1 MVSDRDKGVRAAAL
15 ALLQTLYQLAGPSQT
30 WGLLGK
36 LTSQQQSLIEE
47 RFKHREKSSASASLS
62 HSKSP
67 AAPDYAVARCVTALA
82 PSTLS
87 SAGRST
93 SKALRAKCALH
104 LQAAVV
110 MADLCSRCG
119 C

>member
-67 AAPDYAVARCVTALA
+67 AAPEYAVARCVTALA

-87 SAGRST
+87 TA
-93 SKALRAKCALH
+93 
-104 LQAAVV
+104 
-110 MADLCSRCG
+110 
-119 C
+119 